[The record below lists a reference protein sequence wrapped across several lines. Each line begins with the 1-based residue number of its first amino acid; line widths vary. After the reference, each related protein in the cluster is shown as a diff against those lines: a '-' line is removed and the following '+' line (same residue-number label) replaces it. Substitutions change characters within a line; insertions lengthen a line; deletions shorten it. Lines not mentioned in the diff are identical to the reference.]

1 MNRTCAGRGVLP
13 SAVGALV
20 AVILTAPTPALAA
33 SAFDILVPKPAEFI
47 PALVAFIVIWVILAK
62 LVWPTVLKTLDA
74 RQQTI
79 QNNLDAAEQAKVEA
93 AEALKK
99 AEAAVDEAQIQADDI
114 VAEAKKSAE
123 ASRAA
128 IIEKANADAKQ
139 ITDRARE
146 NIDAERNAAMAEL
159 VDQAADLAVDL
170 ASKIIGEH
178 LDVETQKR
186 LIEKSLAE
194 AGDANVDE

>member
-13 SAVGALV
+13 SAVGAFV

-114 VAEAKKSAE
+114 VAEAKKTAE

>member
-20 AVILTAPTPALAA
+20 AVILTAPTPALA
-33 SAFDILVPKPAEFI
+33 AFDILVPKPAEFI

-114 VAEAKKSAE
+114 VAEAKKTAE

>member
-1 MNRTCAGRGVLP
+1 MNRTCAGRGALP

-99 AEAAVDEAQIQADDI
+99 AEAAVDKAQIQADDI
-114 VAEAKKSAE
+114 VAEAKKTAE

-139 ITDRARE
+139 IADRARE

-170 ASKIIGEH
+170 ASKILGEH

>member
-1 MNRTCAGRGVLP
+1 M
-13 SAVGALV
+13 

-114 VAEAKKSAE
+114 VAEAKKTAE